1 MDRRTIIF
9 RIVWLLAVA
18 LGCLLPRPSMVA
30 AAPTIVINEVAWAGT
45 AASSNDEWIELYNAG
60 DATVDLAGWQLRAA
74 DGSPTI
80 ALSGALAPGGFL
92 LLERSDDQTVADIPA
107 ALIYSGALN
116 NQGERLEL
124 LDAQGQVVDA
134 VNADGGP
141 WPAGSAGPDFRSM
154 ERIDPTAPAVDAN
167 WASNDGIH
175 RCGHDAAGNPING
188 TPGAANSTLAGPPP
202 TEPPTATTAP
212 SPSPTPTDTP
222 TPWPTATPSPT
233 APFPTEVAPTATPTV
248 AHTQTPQVTAIA
260 TDTATPSVT
269 PTSLVTQS
277 PPTPLAP
284 TATPT
289 DTATPWVTITPILT
303 GSPTAIAPTAP
314 ATVTATPGVTI
325 TPILT
330 GSPTAIAPTATTTA
344 LPTATAEMPTPTA
357 TATAPVP
364 TGAHLLIYEVLYDA
378 PQAGQ
383 DAAYE
388 WVEIY
393 NPNDVP
399 VALMGWRLAD
409 NSAEDALSEGTIPA
423 RGLIVIAAN
432 EAAFRQNEPTF
443 TGALIALADGRIGG
457 GLGNDGDRLALLD
470 PTGAIVDALSY
481 GSDTTFLN
489 PAAIDAPAGHS
500 VERLSDQDTDTA
512 ADWTDRFPPSPGERG
527 TLATPT
533 ATATALPSATASFS
547 PEATPSLTPEIDAT
561 PTVSAT
567 ATPSPTPSPSATASP
582 SPTPTAT
589 LSPTPTLTPTIVP
602 DSLRLNEFLP
612 APRRIDWDGD
622 GAATAEDEWIELYN
636 IGPETIDL
644 KGWQLDD
651 VAEGGSAPFTIP
663 DHASLAPGETAL
675 FFRRDTRVALN
686 NDADCVRLLAPDGS
700 LRDEYAY
707 LHARA
712 DVSFARTVDGIG
724 GWTDAYPPSPGSPN
738 QPPTPTPTPT
748 PVPRTVFLN
757 EVLPSP
763 RDHDWDGDGRA
774 TTEDEWVEIIN
785 LGDDPV
791 NLEGWMLDDIA
802 DGGSRPYTFPPGSVI
817 APGGYRLVF
826 RAESGVALNNQD
838 DQARLLAPNGEMID
852 LVAWSANPGYDLSGG
867 RYPDGDGPWHMG
879 LPPSP
884 GEPNRLPEAPPHPSD
899 DDGPSDRDQGEEAD
913 SEDGAEA
920 SGAASSAARP
930 VISIA
935 QARAQA
941 DGARVRVRGQVIV
954 PPDVFE
960 RSLYIQDASGGLLI
974 YWSRPSWPALQI
986 GDWVEV
992 AGTLDDFHGEREL
1005 KVRRA
1010 RDVIVLGPGDAPAPI
1025 VLRCD
1030 QVGEPYEGMLVMVA
1044 GAVSG
1049 FSERSLRLRDS
1060 TGDVV
1065 VYVREGLPW
1074 KRPWVE
1080 HGEWWSAIGVVSQYL
1095 TGSSSTE
1102 GYRLLPRFADDL
1114 ARAPDT
1120 LPEIGAAVS
1129 DEPAPATAESTPRTE

>member
-1 MDRRTIIF
+1 MDRRPTIV
-9 RIVWLLAVA
+9 RIVWPLAVV
-18 LGCLLPRPSMVA
+18 LGCLLPRPSAVA
-30 AAPTIVINEVAWAGT
+30 EAPTIVINEVAWAGT

-60 DATVDLAGWQLRAA
+60 DATIDLAGWQLRAA

-80 ALSGALAPGGFL
+80 SLSGALAPGGFL

-107 ALIYSGALN
+107 AIIYSGALN

-134 VNADGGP
+134 VNTDGGP

-154 ERIDPTAPAVDAN
+154 ERVDPTAPAADGN
-167 WASNDGIH
+167 WASNDGVH
-175 RCGHDAAGNPING
+175 RCGHDAAGNPISG

-202 TEPPTATTAP
+202 TATVTF
-212 SPSPTPTDTP
+212 SPSPTSTDTP
-222 TPWPTATPSPT
+222 TTWPTVT
-233 APFPTEVAPTATPTV
+233 PFPTTPPPTEAAPTATPAV
-248 AHTQTPQVTAIA
+248 AETPSPQVTATAVDA
-260 TDTATPSVT
+260 TTPSVT
-269 PTSLVTQS
+269 PTSLATQS
-277 PPTPLAP
+277 PPTAV
-284 TATPT
+284 A
-289 DTATPWVTITPILT
+289 
-303 GSPTAIAPTAP
+303 
-314 ATVTATPGVTI
+314 
-325 TPILT
+325 
-330 GSPTAIAPTATTTA
+330 
-344 LPTATAEMPTPTA
+344 PTA
-357 TATAPVP
+357 TATAVETPSP
-364 TGAHLLIYEVLYDA
+364 TLIATLTVSPTATATLPPTTTATAPAPSAARLLIYEVLYDA

-388 WVEIY
+388 WVELY
-393 NPNDVP
+393 NPNDAP
-399 VALMGWRLAD
+399 VALAGWRLAD
-409 NSAEDALSEGTIPA
+409 NSAEDVLSGGMIPA
-423 RGLIVIAAN
+423 HGLTVIAAN

-443 TGALIALADGRIGG
+443 TGILVALADGRIGG

-470 PTGAIVDALSY
+470 PTGASVDALSY
-481 GSDTTFLN
+481 GNDTTFLN
-489 PAAIDAPAGHS
+489 PAAVDAPAGHS
-500 VERLSDQDTDTA
+500 LERGNDQDTDTA
-512 ADWTDRFPPSPGERG
+512 ADWMDCFPPSPGVKG
-527 TLATPT
+527 ISATPT
-533 ATATALPSATASFS
+533 VAATATPSATPSPS
-547 PEATPSLTPEIDAT
+547 PETTFTPMPGIDAT
-561 PTVSAT
+561 PTASAT
-567 ATPSPTPSPSATASP
+567 AMPSPAPSPSATVTASP

-589 LSPTPTLTPTIVP
+589 LSPTPTPTPTTVP

-612 APRRIDWDGD
+612 APRRVDWDGD

-644 KGWQLDD
+644 QGWQLDD
-651 VAEGGSAPFTIP
+651 VAEGGSAPFTIS

-675 FFRRDTRVALN
+675 FFRRQTRVALN
-686 NDADCVRLLAPDGS
+686 NDADRVRLLAPDGS

-712 DVSFARTVDGIG
+712 DVSFARTIDGVG

-738 QPPTPTPTPT
+738 QPPTPTPSPT

-763 RDHDWDGDGRA
+763 RNHDWDGDGHA

-791 NLEGWMLDDIA
+791 NLGGWMLDDIA
-802 DGGSRPYTFPPGSVI
+802 DGGSRPYTFPPGSSI
-817 APGGYRLVF
+817 APGAYRLVF
-826 RAESGVALNNQD
+826 RSESGVALNNQD
-838 DQARLLAPNGEMID
+838 DQARLLAPNGEVID
-852 LVAWSANPGYDLSGG
+852 LVAWSANPGYDLSSG
-867 RYPDGDGPWHMG
+867 RYPDGNGPWQMG

-884 GEPNRLPEAPPHPSD
+884 GEPNRLPEASSPSSD
-899 DDGPSDRDQGEEAD
+899 DDDPIDSQENAD
-913 SEDGAEA
+913 SEENAETA
-920 SGAASSAARP
+920 TAARHAVLP

-974 YWSRPSWPALQI
+974 YWSRPSWPALQL
-986 GDWVEV
+986 GDWIEV
-992 AGTLDDFHGEREL
+992 TGALDDFHGEREL

-1010 RDVIVLGPGDAPAPI
+1010 RDLIVLGPGEPPAPI
-1025 VLRCD
+1025 MVRCD
-1030 QVGEPYEGMLVMVA
+1030 QIGELYEGMLVMVA

-1049 FSERSLRLRDS
+1049 FSERSLRLRDGS
-1060 TGDVV
+1060 GDVV

-1074 KRPWVE
+1074 KRPWVDR
-1080 HGEWWSAIGVVSQYL
+1080 GEWWSAIGVVSQYL
-1095 TGSSSTE
+1095 TESSSTG

-1120 LPEIGAAVS
+1120 LPEIGATVS

>member
-1 MDRRTIIF
+1 MDRHSTII
-9 RIVWLLAVA
+9 RIVWPLVVV
-18 LGCLLPRPSMVA
+18 LGCLLPRPSVVA
-30 AAPTIVINEVAWAGT
+30 EAPTIVINEVAWAGT

-80 ALSGALAPGGFL
+80 SLSGTLAPGGFL

-107 ALIYSGALN
+107 AIIYSGALN

-124 LDAQGQVVDA
+124 LNAQGQVVDA

-167 WASNDGIH
+167 WASNDGVH

-188 TPGAANSTLAGPPP
+188 TPGAANSTIAGPPP
-202 TEPPTATTAP
+202 TATATPFVLP
-212 SPSPTPTDTP
+212 SPTDTP

-233 APFPTEVAPTATPTV
+233 TLPPTATVAAPTATPTV
-248 AHTQTPQVTAIA
+248 AHTSTPQATATA
-260 TDTATPSVT
+260 TDA
-269 PTSLVTQS
+269 
-277 PPTPLAP
+277 
-284 TATPT
+284 ATPT
-289 DTATPWVTITPILT
+289 LPATELPPT
-303 GSPTAIAPTAP
+303 GVAPTAP
-314 ATVTATPGVTI
+314 ATLTTTPGITITPVATEPPPTATSTAVEIPSPSPTLVVTATA
-325 TPILT
+325 
-330 GSPTAIAPTATTTA
+330 S
-344 LPTATAEMPTPTA
+344 PTATAATPTLTA
-357 TATAPVP
+357 TATAPAP
-364 TGAHLLIYEVLYDA
+364 SAARLLIYEVLYDA
-378 PQAGQ
+378 LQAGQ

-388 WVEIY
+388 WVELY
-393 NPNDVP
+393 NPNDAP
-399 VALMGWRLAD
+399 VALAGWRLAD

-423 RGLIVIAAN
+423 HGLIVIAAN

-443 TGALIALADGRIGG
+443 TGILIALADGRIGG

-481 GSDTTFLN
+481 GNDTTFLN

-500 VERLSDQDTDTA
+500 LERRNDQDTDTA
-512 ADWTDRFPPSPGERG
+512 ADWIDCFPPSPGVQG
-527 TLATPT
+527 VSATPT
-533 ATATALPSATASFS
+533 VAATATPSATPSPS
-547 PEATPSLTPEIDAT
+547 PEATFT
-561 PTVSAT
+561 PTPGIDVTPTASAT
-567 ATPSPTPSPSATASP
+567 ATPSPTPSPSAAVTASP

-589 LSPTPTLTPTIVP
+589 PSPTPTPTPTTVP

-612 APRRIDWDGD
+612 APRRVDWDGD
-622 GAATAEDEWIELYN
+622 GTATAEDEWIELYN

-644 KGWQLDD
+644 QGWQLDD
-651 VAEGGSAPFTIP
+651 VAEGGSTPFTIP
-663 DHASLAPGETAL
+663 DHAPLAPGETAL
-675 FFRRDTRVALN
+675 FFRRQTRVALN
-686 NDADCVRLLAPDGS
+686 NDADRVRLLAPDGS

-712 DVSFARTVDGIG
+712 DVSFARTIDGVG

-763 RDHDWDGDGRA
+763 RDHDWDGDGHA

-791 NLEGWMLDDIA
+791 NLEGWKLDDIA
-802 DGGSRPYTFPPGSVI
+802 DGGSRPYTFPPGSSI
-817 APGGYRLVF
+817 APGAYRLVF

-838 DQARLLAPNGEMID
+838 DQARLLAPNGEVID
-852 LVAWSANPGYDLSGG
+852 LIAWSANPGYDLSGG
-867 RYPDGDGPWHMG
+867 RYPDGNGPWRMG

-884 GEPNRLPEAPPHPSD
+884 GEPNRLPEAAPPPSEGD
-899 DDGPSDRDQGEEAD
+899 DPIDSQENGD
-913 SEDGAEA
+913 SEEDAETA
-920 SGAASSAARP
+920 TVARNAALP

-941 DGARVRVRGQVIV
+941 AGARVRVRGQVTV

-974 YWSRPSWPALQI
+974 YWSRPSWPALQL
-986 GDWVEV
+986 GDWIEV
-992 AGTLDDFHGEREL
+992 TGTLDDFHGEREL

-1010 RDVIVLGPGDAPAPI
+1010 RDLTVLGPGDPPTPI
-1025 VLRCD
+1025 IVRCD
-1030 QVGEPYEGMLVMVA
+1030 QIGELYEGMLVMVA

-1060 TGDVV
+1060 NGDVII
-1065 VYVREGLPW
+1065 YVREGLPW

-1080 HGEWWSAIGVVSQYL
+1080 RGEWWSAIGVVSQYL
-1095 TGSSSTE
+1095 TEPSSAG

-1114 ARAPDT
+1114 ARMPNI

-1129 DEPAPATAESTPRTE
+1129 DEPTPATTESTPRTE